1 MDTKTANRT
10 KWNLFGIT
18 IAAMVFAAVVKPA
31 TSQNSLL
38 NTPPVMY
45 VDRNW
50 RISETEEVGSVIA
63 RVRADDAEHDL
74 LQFDLEPNFHDNYA
88 NPSQPGTTVSD
99 GLPFRIDPHTGV
111 VYLNES
117 LAGRGGQNFF
127 LYITVSDGQLT
138 AKNEVYVNIYA
149 RNDNK
154 IYSSHPPSISQAARN
169 ISQFLPPFHM
179 LPGVQSFRDQ
189 TGVRFPSNNLP
200 PGFGG
205 NNIYQT
211 GPQYPGT
218 NVNHHHQ
225 QQQQQHGNQQG
236 PTTTVSKES
245 DDEGPESVPDSTPP
259 SSHTDSS
266 TTRTKLTPVGSGSN
280 SKTNSSHGS
289 TDDGQSSASPS
300 ASSKKDAP
308 KNGQNDRNSEHDDYD
323 GLLVSTSSSASNAIK
338 AIIPL
343 VITVCGMFVAAGLIV
358 VFIYRKRLCAIS
370 KTLKKKSKAEMAKK
384 SNQSNLSSNLT
395 DDSRNS
401 MVLQHWNGPTAFGNR
416 YVPWERDQQQLQQ
429 MGMATSQLST
439 SATGGV
445 AGGAGGCSPND
456 IGTGSGG
463 PGNVGGVAGAGVTGK
478 DGSAGDRW
486 EFPRHRLKFFN
497 ILGEG
502 AFGQVW
508 RCEATDIDGSVIA
521 RVRADDA
528 EHDLLQFDLEP
539 NFHDNY
545 ANPSQPGTTV
555 SDGLPFRIDPHT
567 GVVYLNESLAGRGG
581 QNFFLYI
588 TVSDGQ
594 LTAKNEVYVNIYAR
608 NDNKIYSSHP
618 PSISQAARNISQ
630 FLPPFHMLPGVQ
642 SFREQTGVRFPSNNL
657 PPGFGGNNIYQ
668 TGPQYPGT
676 NVNHHHQQQ
685 QQQHGNQQGPTTTVS
700 KESDDEGPESV
711 PDSTPPSSHTDSSTT
726 RTKLT
731 PVGSG
736 SNSKTNSSHGSTD
749 DGQSSAS
756 PSASSKKDAPKNGQ
770 NDRNSEHDDYDGLL
784 VSTSSSASNAIKA
797 IIPLVITVCGMFVAA
812 GLIVVF
818 IYRKRLCAISKT
830 LKKKSKAEM
839 AKKSNQSNLSSNL
852 TDDSRNSMVLQ
863 HWNGPTAFGNRY
875 VPWERDQQQ
884 LQQMGMATSQ
894 LSTSATGGVAGGAG
908 GCSPN
913 DIGTGSGGPGNVG
926 GVAGAGVTGKDGS
939 AGDRWEFPRHRL
951 KFFNILGEG
960 AFGQVWRCE
969 ATDIDGND
977 GVTTVAVKTL
987 KENAAEIEKHDL
999 VSELH
1004 VMKSL
1009 EPHINVVRLL
1019 GCCTDKDPIF
1029 VIIEYVNR
1037 GKLQTYLRNSRAERH
1052 YGNTHGKSNILT
1064 SGDLTSFMYQVAKG
1078 MDYLT
1083 SRGIIHRDLAA
1094 RNILITDDNTCKVAD
1109 FGFARD
1115 IVTSKVY
1122 ERKSEGKLPIRWMA
1136 IESLYDNIFSVK
1148 SDIWSFGILMW
1159 EIVTLGSTPYPGI
1172 SAADVMR
1179 KVRDGYR
1186 LEKPEH
1192 CRRELYNIMYYCWAQ
1207 DAIERPTF
1215 SEIVQMLDKLLHTEM
1230 DYIELE
1236 RFPDHNYYNIL
1247 NLSGEKL

>member
-1 MDTKTANRT
+1 METSGKTANRT
-10 KWNLFGIT
+10 KWNLYAIT
-18 IAAMVFAAVVKPA
+18 IAAIVFAAVVKPA

-74 LQFDLEPNFHDNYA
+74 LQFDLEPHFHDNYA
-88 NPSQPGTTVSD
+88 NPNQPGTTVHD
-99 GLPFRIDPHTGV
+99 GLPFRIDPNTGV

-149 RNDNK
+149 RNDKNM
-154 IYSSHPPSISQAARN
+154 YGSHPPSISQAARN

-179 LPGVQSFRDQ
+179 LPGVQSLRDQ
-189 TGVRFPSNNLP
+189 TAGIRFPTNNLP
-200 PGFGG
+200 PGFGT
-205 NNIYQT
+205 NNVYQP
-211 GPQYPGT
+211 GPQYPPVP
-218 NVNHHHQ
+218 VNNHHQ
-225 QQQQQHGNQQG
+225 QQEQQQ
-236 PTTTVSKES
+236 TSTSKDSENDES
-245 DDEGPESVPDSTPP
+245 PELISPRP
-259 SSHTDSS
+259 SHTDSS
-266 TTRTKLTPVGSGSN
+266 TTRTKLTPVSSN
-280 SKTNSSHGS
+280 VSSSKMNSSYETG
-289 TDDGQSSASPS
+289 DGQSSSSSPTN
-300 ASSKKDAP
+300 KDTP
-308 KNGQNDRNSEHDDYD
+308 KNGNDRNSQQQQHEDNYD
-323 GLLVSTSSSASNAIK
+323 GLLVSTSSSSTSHAIK

-439 SATGGV
+439 SAPGGV
-445 AGGAGGCSPND
+445 AGGGNPGAGGCSPND
-456 IGTGSGG
+456 NGVGSGG
-463 PGNVGGVAGAGVTGK
+463 SGNGGVIGVGGATNGK

-508 RCEATDIDGSVIA
+508 RCEATNIDG
-521 RVRADDA
+521 
-528 EHDLLQFDLEP
+528 
-539 NFHDNY
+539 Y
-545 ANPSQPGTTV
+545 
-555 SDGLPFRIDPHT
+555 
-567 GVVYLNESLAGRGG
+567 
-581 QNFFLYI
+581 
-588 TVSDGQ
+588 
-594 LTAKNEVYVNIYAR
+594 
-608 NDNKIYSSHP
+608 
-618 PSISQAARNISQ
+618 
-630 FLPPFHMLPGVQ
+630 
-642 SFREQTGVRFPSNNL
+642 
-657 PPGFGGNNIYQ
+657 
-668 TGPQYPGT
+668 
-676 NVNHHHQQQ
+676 
-685 QQQHGNQQGPTTTVS
+685 
-700 KESDDEGPESV
+700 
-711 PDSTPPSSHTDSSTT
+711 
-726 RTKLT
+726 
-731 PVGSG
+731 
-736 SNSKTNSSHGSTD
+736 
-749 DGQSSAS
+749 
-756 PSASSKKDAPKNGQ
+756 
-770 NDRNSEHDDYDGLL
+770 
-784 VSTSSSASNAIKA
+784 
-797 IIPLVITVCGMFVAA
+797 
-812 GLIVVF
+812 
-818 IYRKRLCAISKT
+818 
-830 LKKKSKAEM
+830 
-839 AKKSNQSNLSSNL
+839 
-852 TDDSRNSMVLQ
+852 
-863 HWNGPTAFGNRY
+863 
-875 VPWERDQQQ
+875 
-884 LQQMGMATSQ
+884 
-894 LSTSATGGVAGGAG
+894 
-908 GCSPN
+908 
-913 DIGTGSGGPGNVG
+913 
-926 GVAGAGVTGKDGS
+926 
-939 AGDRWEFPRHRL
+939 
-951 KFFNILGEG
+951 
-960 AFGQVWRCE
+960 
-969 ATDIDGND
+969 D

-1115 IVTSKVY
+1115 IVTSKIY